1 LCDLSDPNGSEFI
14 LSIGQSGNVV
24 SKHYDDMTPYWT
36 DLEDIQVRIDPDRY
50 DHGGEEVL
58 FLSLAHHN

>member
-1 LCDLSDPNGSEFI
+1 
-14 LSIGQSGNVV
+14 
-24 SKHYDDMTPYWT
+24 MTPYWT

-50 DHGGEEVL
+50 DQGGEGVL